1 MDRPAPAGL
10 AGEPGREGG
19 AVSTSSRATAGRG
32 GKRMGL
38 ASAIYV
44 GGALLAKV
52 AKFLLVPFYVHYLT
66 QAEVGIV
73 VFLQA
78 VSYALARVFP
88 LGLGQAVKRYYVEYE
103 SAAEADRFTA
113 GIWWTV
119 TTAAV
124 GLSALLMGTASI
136 WGQVIGSQIATSLI
150 VLAVADAAL
159 QGIGTI
165 PLMRYIVRQEP
176 LAHSAFS
183 IAQVVS
189 VTGAVIVF
197 VAGFGWGVEGVIWG
211 EIVGY
216 GVWALASAVIVNAPA
231 RWRPTFGRLREAFRY
246 SIVLL
251 PHLVFVWGI
260 TFADRLILE
269 ATVSLDALGVYG
281 VGYQMATVLTM
292 VSIAISNAWLARF
305 FRTGEGEGGPAEY
318 ARTFS
323 AISILTLSLALGL
336 FVFADEVIA
345 VVANR
350 EYAGAVLIL
359 RLVVVAHVFHAA
371 NQFFMLP
378 LFLVKQTRHISTS
391 TGLGLAANVGANLLL
406 IPALGIVG
414 AAVATIAAYLTAS
427 AASFAYA
434 RRGYP
439 VRLEWRTLAVATG
452 AAVGLGAL
460 ALAVPLHEGS
470 ILAILAKLGLCV
482 AFPLVLLFW
491 PGRPVLDRAHLAKLA
506 RQLPGG
512 GRRPG

>member
-1 MDRPAPAGL
+1 
-10 AGEPGREGG
+10 
-19 AVSTSSRATAGRG
+19 
-32 GKRMGL
+32 MGL

-66 QAEVGIV
+66 QAEVGVV

-88 LGLGQAVKRYYVEYE
+88 LGLGQAVKRYYVEFDDVT
-103 SAAEADRFTA
+103 EADRFTA

-119 TTAAV
+119 TAAAV

-136 WGQVIGSQIATSLI
+136 WGQVIGAQIATSLI

-189 VTGAVIVF
+189 VTGAVVVF
-197 VAGFGWGVEGVIWG
+197 VAVFGWGVEGVLWG

-216 GVWALASAVIVNAPA
+216 GVWALASAAIVNVPA
-231 RWRPTFGRLREAFRY
+231 RWRPTFGRLREAFEY
-246 SIVLL
+246 SVVLL

-269 ATVSLDALGVYG
+269 ATVRLDELGVYG
-281 VGYQMATVLTM
+281 VGYQMATVMTM
-292 VSIAISNAWLARF
+292 VTIAVSNAWLARF
-305 FRTGEGEGGPAEY
+305 FRTGLADGGPEGY

-323 AISILTLSLALGL
+323 AVTVLALFLALGL
-336 FVFADEVIA
+336 VVFADVIIA
-345 VVANR
+345 VVATP
-350 EYAGAVLIL
+350 EYGDAVLVL

-371 NQFFMLP
+371 NQFLMLP
-378 LFLVKQTRHISTS
+378 LFLTKETRHISTS
-391 TGLGLAANVGANLLL
+391 TGLGLAANVLANLLL
-406 IPALGIVG
+406 IPVLGIVG
-414 AAVATIAAYLTAS
+414 AAVATIAAYLVAS
-427 AASFAYA
+427 AASFVFA

-439 VRLEWRTLAVATG
+439 VRLDWRSLSI
-452 AAVGLGAL
+452 AVGVASVLGGVAL
-460 ALAVPLHEGS
+460 ALPSDGRPALT
-470 ILAILAKLGLCV
+470 ILAKLGLCV
-482 AFPLVLLFW
+482 AFPLVLLVW
-491 PGRPVLDRAHLAKLA
+491 PGRAVLDRAHLERWT
-506 RQLPGG
+506 RQLSRV
-512 GRRPG
+512 GRRSG